1 MWGKDPEVLR
11 LSFGESSE
19 NVFGLRILI
28 RKMMLLLMREKTD
41 VGDEALLRLKIGA
54 YSKS

>member
-1 MWGKDPEVLR
+1 MGKDPEVLR

-28 RKMMLLLMREKTD
+28 RKMMLLLKREKTD
-41 VGDEALLRLKIGA
+41 MGDEALLRLKIGA